1 MRLSLHRPA
10 AYSWESGPSLERGSV
25 SLPDVRSAPSILVV
39 DDQPTVRR
47 MAHRLLNEWGFRV
60 FEAESGEEAVE
71 VMDTAHAGIQLVMV
85 DVVMPF
91 ADGVQVTRRIRE
103 RWPAQR
109 ILYMSAHPAEVLV
122 QYGLS
127 ELDAPFL
134 AKPFTRDE
142 LLTKVSE
149 ALARPTSNSP
159 QRPPR

>member
-1 MRLSLHRPA
+1 MFSLTLNRPA
-10 AYSWESGPSLERGSV
+10 SV

-39 DDQPTVRR
+39 DDQATVRR

-60 FEAESGEEAVE
+60 FEAESGEEALE
-71 VMDTAHAGIQLVMV
+71 VLETARAGVQLVIV
-85 DVVMPF
+85 DVVMPL
-91 ADGVQVTRRIRE
+91 ADGVQVTRAIQE
-103 RWPAQR
+103 RWPGQR
-109 ILYMSAHPAEVLV
+109 TLYMSAHPAEVLV

-149 ALARPTSNSP
+149 ALARQTSNP
-159 QRPPR
+159 TPRPPR